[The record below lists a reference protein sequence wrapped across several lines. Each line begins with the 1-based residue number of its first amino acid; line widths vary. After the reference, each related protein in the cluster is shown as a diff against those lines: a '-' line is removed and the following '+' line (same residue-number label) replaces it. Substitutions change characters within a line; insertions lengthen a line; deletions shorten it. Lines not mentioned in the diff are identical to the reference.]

1 MNVLII
7 GNGFDVAHGLPTTY
21 KDFMHFINVVEF
33 FRNCNITLNDFI
45 TEKEK
50 IYSNEGLKEEVIQ
63 YFENYFLGISDTDIT
78 INDYLN
84 SNPDLL
90 LNNLLKYS
98 NENIWIKYFNQ
109 KILEEDNYWAGFENN
124 ISKIIQ
130 GLDKFKPNIIEV
142 YSHMQPNDL
151 PEELKKFLELY
162 LGQYSCFAFRDFKNK
177 IIEDL
182 NNLIKCLEIY
192 LYDCV
197 NNLPIKIFT
206 PYLFEAN
213 IDKVLC
219 FNYTNTFER
228 CNIYGNKKDVCY
240 IHGKADAN
248 KNDNNMVLGIDEYLN
263 GDDKNNNT
271 EFIEFK
277 KYYQRIHKKTGCE
290 YKKWLDEI
298 NDQRHYSENH
308 LYVWGHSLAI
318 TDKDILKEFFLSENI
333 DITIFYHSKS
343 QYGKQ
348 IAHLVTVLGQEN
360 LISMV
365 YGKKPKI
372 KFLEQDSM
380 LRIDG
385 ENKKIENDIYIL
397 NYIDHFGNNVF
408 ETIISKVTDRLKNR
422 DLAYFENVAKFQKLF
437 SVIKEKCPAINY
449 DNRRELDNVNEM
461 LKKAEESKAT
471 LLNEDN
477 LYTVYKILD
486 SNLIL
491 SFEDVERVF
500 EKLYLLHTQQNS
512 NIDLIWLC
520 LLELSK
526 KVSDI
531 EWHEIID
538 KKIKQLPCNDYIERK
553 WLSDLKNRLARAYA
567 C

>member
-7 GNGFDVAHGLPTTY
+7 GDGFDVAHGLPTTY

-365 YGKKPKI
+365 YGKNL
-372 KFLEQDSM
+372 KFDGKQSFYKKAF
-380 LRIDG
+380 RID
-385 ENKKIENDIYIL
+385 
-397 NYIDHFGNNVF
+397 
-408 ETIISKVTDRLKNR
+408 T
-422 DLAYFENVAKFQKLF
+422 
-437 SVIKEKCPAINY
+437 
-449 DNRRELDNVNEM
+449 
-461 LKKAEESKAT
+461 
-471 LLNEDN
+471 
-477 LYTVYKILD
+477 
-486 SNLIL
+486 
-491 SFEDVERVF
+491 
-500 EKLYLLHTQQNS
+500 
-512 NIDLIWLC
+512 
-520 LLELSK
+520 
-526 KVSDI
+526 
-531 EWHEIID
+531 
-538 KKIKQLPCNDYIERK
+538 
-553 WLSDLKNRLARAYA
+553 
-567 C
+567 